1 MSIDDGGI
9 HGGTTGGAREMM
21 FKLNQCS
28 PASKHTDVKGSCLD
42 NELLIEILKALNK
55 MSKKNKKIHPIS
67 TNNKSKEALHA
78 AICENIARISKC
90 SSEACWMTIR
100 SLMKNLGAGAT
111 TEFKSSFKP
120 LMPKKWLKDYN
131 EWLTTFDIEDC
142 LNQHA
147 EADHTFFFYGAVPN
161 DFSKCSVSELCSFD
175 LKKHKDAGE
184 TKIGIV
190 FNTDPSHEDGHHWI
204 AMWIDLNGAN
214 SKEWGPAIYYFD
226 SFGEMPS
233 SEVQAFI
240 QKTIQ
245 QGEKCKI
252 DFAYFVNDICH
263 QKGDSQC
270 GMYTIDFIK
279 RMLEGIQFEDYL
291 RMGINDKQMIKLRKK
306 YFISPNEL

>member
-1 MSIDDGGI
+1 
-9 HGGTTGGAREMM
+9 
-21 FKLNQCS
+21 
-28 PASKHTDVKGSCLD
+28 
-42 NELLIEILKALNK
+42 
-55 MSKKNKKIHPIS
+55 
-67 TNNKSKEALHA
+67 
-78 AICENIARISKC
+78 
-90 SSEACWMTIR
+90 
-100 SLMKNLGAGAT
+100 
-111 TEFKSSFKP
+111 
-120 LMPKKWLKDYN
+120 MPKKWLKDYN

-147 EADHTFFFYGAVPN
+147 EADNTFFFYGAVPN

-175 LKKHKDAGE
+175 LKKHKKAGE
-184 TKIGIV
+184 TKIG
-190 FNTDPSHEDGHHWI
+190 
-204 AMWIDLNGAN
+204 IDLNGAN